1 MYEKEKIKVSK
12 KQKNYT
18 GDFKLQVVIESYASG
33 NASETATKH
42 GVHMT
47 QLNAWRRQLLSQGA
61 DIFKRGKGG
70 KSDDQRKIEQME
82 KTIGRLAL
90 QNDILKKT
98 EELLS

>member
-1 MYEKEKIKVSK
+1 MSK

-18 GDFKLQVVIESYASG
+18 GEFKLQIVIESYAGG
-33 NASETATKH
+33 NASETAAKH

-47 QLNAWRRQLLSQGA
+47 QLNNWRRQLLSQGA
-61 DIFKRGKGG
+61 DIFKKGQGG

-82 KTIGRLAL
+82 NTIGRLAL

-98 EELLS
+98 AELLS

>member
-1 MYEKEKIKVSK
+1 MSK
-12 KQKNYT
+12 KPKTYT

-33 NASETATKH
+33 SASDTAAKH
-42 GVHMT
+42 GIHIT
-47 QLNAWRRQLLSQGA
+47 QLNNWRRQLLSQGA
-61 DIFKRGKGG
+61 DIFKKGQG
-70 KSDDQRKIEQME
+70 VKSEEQRKIEQME